1 MTSIIYTVVYF
12 LCLCSLSFYL
22 CYIPSL
28 FLENPCN
35 RNPLGIFRNCFKCSL
50 DSAVGLIQVV
60 VDDAQVE
67 IVTVGRLDFSALI
80 ARPLQLF
87 ILNRKCDFATS
98 KDYYVLSTCA

>member
-22 CYIPSL
+22 CYIHSL
-28 FLENPCN
+28 FLENPCD
-35 RNPLGIFRNCFKCSL
+35 RNPLGIFRNCFKRSL

-67 IVTVGRLDFSALI
+67 VVTVGRLDFSALI

-87 ILNRKCDFATS
+87 ILTQKM
-98 KDYYVLSTCA
+98 